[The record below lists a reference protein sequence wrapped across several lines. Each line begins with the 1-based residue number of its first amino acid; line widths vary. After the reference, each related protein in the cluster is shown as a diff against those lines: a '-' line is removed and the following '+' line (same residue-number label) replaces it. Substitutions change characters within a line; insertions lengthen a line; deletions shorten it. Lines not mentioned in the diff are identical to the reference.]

1 MNRGE
6 SPVSS
11 QGASFTDIG
20 ESPFRDAIVR
30 CCRRGWFLG
39 VAVTRFGP
47 CRPMTRGMLAAVLH
61 RVARS
66 PSLDRRGF
74 FLDVSPRAY
83 YGEAAD
89 WCACRGLMEGGGN
102 GRFFPDR
109 SLSWEELALG
119 CGAGGAVPERKTPL
133 GMRPSLG
140 PGRTTCSPG
149 EAWGALSFGAR
160 RPKCWTGFGACRD
173 LCPSRCI
180 E

>member
-6 SPVSS
+6 SPASS

-47 CRPMTRGMLAAVLH
+47 SRPMTRGMLAAVLH
-61 RVARS
+61 RAAGS

-74 FLDVSPRAY
+74 FPDVSPRAY

-109 SLSWEELALG
+109 SLSWEELALALWRWRG
-119 CGAGGAVPERKTPL
+119 SPREKNASGDEAVSWARENGLFPR
-133 GMRPSLG
+133 GSLG
-140 PGRTTCSPG
+140 RFVLRGQAAQVLDRFWSLP
-149 EAWGALSFGAR
+149 
-160 RPKCWTGFGACRD
+160 
-173 LCPSRCI
+173 
-180 E
+180 

>member
-6 SPVSS
+6 SPASS

-61 RVARS
+61 RAAGLFPGCKPPR
-66 PSLDRRGF
+66 LLRG
-74 FLDVSPRAY
+74 
-83 YGEAAD
+83 GG
-89 WCACRGLMEGGGN
+89 GLVRLPGIDGGGGN

-109 SLSWEELALG
+109 SLSWEELALALWRWRG
-119 CGAGGAVPERKTPL
+119 SPREKNASGDEAVSWARENGLFPR
-133 GMRPSLG
+133 GSLG
-140 PGRTTCSPG
+140 RFVLRGQAAQVLDRFWSLP
-149 EAWGALSFGAR
+149 
-160 RPKCWTGFGACRD
+160 
-173 LCPSRCI
+173 
-180 E
+180 